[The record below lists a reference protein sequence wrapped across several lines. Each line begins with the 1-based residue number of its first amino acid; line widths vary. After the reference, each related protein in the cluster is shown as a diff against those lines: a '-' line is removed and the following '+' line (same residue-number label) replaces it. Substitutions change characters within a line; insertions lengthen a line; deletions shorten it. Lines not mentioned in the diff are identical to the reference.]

1 MSTKLPQCPVSGQTA
16 SSTNGLAKCPASIA
30 NIDPRNNMPVES
42 QTPATGQASELS
54 IERVTSS
61 IPRPAESTSGHQSN
75 TQDNWEYPSPQQFH
89 NALLRK
95 GYDTP
100 ENQAESMV
108 FIHNELNEY
117 TWGQVAR
124 WESRFHGGEEEA
136 AKLQLA
142 SFSGIHGHL
151 SNKARLFRYG
161 KRILPSYFTL
171 PEPFDRHDWIVRRP
185 TSGQEARY
193 VIDYYRL
200 KDDEGDDAFYMDVRP
215 AFDSVSNASAR
226 VAAVVLDKVASAGGS
241 RKANWSLFSSM
252 AIMTVIISGCLIVP
266 MIGRR

>member
-1 MSTKLPQCPVSGQTA
+1 MASQNVQRHLQTSTRATTCQLKARPSQMARRTNYLSSVSHP
-16 SSTNGLAKCPASIA
+16 LY
-30 NIDPRNNMPVES
+30 
-42 QTPATGQASELS
+42 
-54 IERVTSS
+54 RVQ
-61 IPRPAESTSGHQSN
+61 QSLRLGIN
-75 TQDNWEYPSPQQFH
+75 LMDNWEYPSPQQFH

-95 GYDTP
+95 GYNTP

-117 TWGQVAR
+117 AWGQVVR
-124 WESRFHGGEEEA
+124 WESRFHGGEAEA

-161 KRILPSYFTL
+161 KRVLPSYFTL
-171 PEPFDRHDWIVRRP
+171 PDPFDRHDWIVRRP

-200 KDDEGDDAFYMDVRP
+200 KDEEGDDAFYMDVRP

-226 VAAVVLDKVASAGGS
+226 IAAVVLDKVASASGTG
-241 RKANWSLFSSM
+241 KTNQWSVLSSV
-252 AIMTVIISGCLIVP
+252 AVMTVMISGCLIVP
-266 MIGRR
+266 IIGRR